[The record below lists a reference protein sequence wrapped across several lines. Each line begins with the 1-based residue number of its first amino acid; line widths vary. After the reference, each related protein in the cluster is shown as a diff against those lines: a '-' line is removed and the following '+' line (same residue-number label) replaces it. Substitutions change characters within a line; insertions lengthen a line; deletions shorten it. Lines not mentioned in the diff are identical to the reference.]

1 MTEEFKSN
9 LNQLLTTLIEDL
21 EQEVPKRWN
30 AIDIKMEQKEVYEVL
45 FGQLARQITLTMQF
59 ATNQNCWTDDL
70 APIILRCLADNYIN
84 FSWIAKEPSSRSK
97 KFILYGLGQ
106 EKLALEHRKKQI
118 LEDGGNPEEDLMIK
132 YGEAWINSQRYTFLT
147 EVNVGSWSGIS
158 TRQMAE
164 ESDCMDFYN
173 FVYAP
178 FSTAAHNMWGHIAR
192 YNLIQSDNPLHK
204 FLRHPTLGEFAID
217 IYNIRLAVKYTDK
230 FIRKFD
236 ETFEISTSEKS
247 TYSKFLES
255 FQKFEESH
263 LTN

>member
-1 MTEEFKSN
+1 MTEEFKN
-9 LNQLLTTLIEDL
+9 DLNQLMKTLIRDL

-30 AIDIKMEQKEVYEVL
+30 KLEIKLEQKELYEVL
-45 FGQLARQITLTMQF
+45 FGQLARQITLAIQF
-59 ATNQNCWTDDL
+59 ASNHNCWTFDL
-70 APIILRCLADNYIN
+70 APIILRCMADNYIN
-84 FSWIAKEPSSRSK
+84 FSWIAKEPLLRSK

-118 LEDGGNPEEDLMIK
+118 LEDGGKPDDDLMIK
-132 YGEAWINSQRYTFLT
+132 YGEAWLNSQRYTFLT

-173 FVYAP
+173 FVYTP

-192 YNLIQSDNPLHK
+192 YNLVQSDNPLHK
-204 FLRHPTLGEFAID
+204 YLRQPTLGEFAID
-217 IYNIRLAVKYTDK
+217 IYNIRLAVKYADK
-230 FIRKFD
+230 LIRKFD
-236 ETFEISTSEKS
+236 ETFEIIIEDKS
-247 TYSKFLES
+247 TYLKFLES
-255 FQKFEESH
+255 FEKFENKH